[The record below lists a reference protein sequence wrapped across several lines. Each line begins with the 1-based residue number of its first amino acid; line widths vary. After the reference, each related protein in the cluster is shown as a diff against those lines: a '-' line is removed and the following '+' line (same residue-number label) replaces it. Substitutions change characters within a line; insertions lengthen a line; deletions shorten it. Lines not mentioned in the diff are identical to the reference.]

1 MLTIHSHAGKLYD
14 AHGELKLKARQSFE
28 NLDSIIRTTT
38 CANDSLLN
46 GSLGMILYYFTLY
59 EAFQREE
66 DAAKGNE
73 LLEGIFSRLNSGDS
87 LIMNPSYSKGVSGF
101 LYVLE
106 LISKNGFIDIDIR
119 EEREDLEEYLYE
131 QALLQIEEDFNDYLH
146 GAFGILFYFLE
157 RLPDEKVERY
167 VRGILQKVFE
177 KAVQNEEVFWLRNFL
192 DSEDEKKQINLSLAH
207 GQSGFLLILLQAF
220 QQGIYPEKI
229 YQAVKKGMGLIIK
242 SRQDID
248 FDEKKYAFF
257 PIRIQE
263 ETMENL
269 FSHRMA
275 WCYGDLNQLLLLYK
289 SGHAFNEQKYNR
301 MANLMGGCSVL
312 REDEEA
318 TMCND
323 AHFCHG
329 AAGLA
334 QFYRTLYLTSQF
346 PPYLN
351 GYFKW
356 IEKTVDFL
364 KQDLALDAYNGKEG
378 VLLSGL
384 PGIALTLL
392 SFVHDRELQWGKAFL
407 LTCQR

>member
-14 AHGELKLKARQSFE
+14 AHGELKFKARQSFE
-28 NLDSIIRTTT
+28 DLDAIIRNAT
-38 CANDSLLN
+38 CANDSLLS

-59 EAFQREE
+59 EAFQREQ
-66 DAAKGNE
+66 DSIKGSE

-101 LYVLE
+101 LYVID
-106 LISKNGFIDIDIR
+106 LISKNGFVDVDVR
-119 EEREDLEEYLYE
+119 DERDELEEYLCQ
-131 QALLQIEEDFNDYLH
+131 QALQQIEGDFNDYLH

-157 RLPDEKVERY
+157 RLPDERVEGY
-167 VRGILQKVFE
+167 VRAILQKVFE
-177 KAVQNEEVFWLRNFL
+177 MAEHTDEVFWLRNFL
-192 DSEDEKKQINLSLAH
+192 DSEEEKKQINLSLAH
-207 GQSGFLLILLQAF
+207 GQAGFLLILLQAF
-220 QQGIYPEKI
+220 QHGIYPEKI
-229 YQAVKKGMGLIIK
+229 YQAVKKGLALIIK

-248 FDEKKYAFF
+248 FDEKKYSFF

-263 ETMENL
+263 ETNQSL
-269 FSHRMA
+269 FSHRMG

-289 SGHAFNEQKYNR
+289 SGHAFGEDKYHR

-312 REDEEA
+312 REDEES

-329 AAGLA
+329 AAGMA

-356 IEKTVDFL
+356 IEKTTDFL
-364 KQDLALDAYNGKEG
+364 KQDLAADAYKGKETA
-378 VLLSGL
+378 LLSGL

-392 SFVHDRELQWGKAFL
+392 SFVHDRELCWGKVFL
-407 LTCQR
+407 L